1 MLGLQNEREWVNF
14 CDKVMGQPTLATD
27 PRFAGNAR
35 RVAERS
41 ALREIIVEAFSPL
54 TAPQVVERLEA
65 AQIANARVNTMH
77 EVWAHPQLK
86 ARGRWREVGSPAG
99 PLPALLPP
107 GSWDDGDPRLDPVPG
122 LGEHTDALLAE
133 LGVDAAT
140 VAALRAAE
148 AI

>member
-1 MLGLQNEREWVNF
+1 MTNALGATVGTTGQ
-14 CDKVMGQPTLATD
+14 VMEFRVVPAVAADLSTPPQFLA
-27 PRFAGNAR
+27 
-35 RVAERS
+35 
-41 ALREIIVEAFSPL
+41 
-54 TAPQVVERLEA
+54 
-65 AQIANARVNTMH
+65 
-77 EVWAHPQLK
+77 
-86 ARGRWREVGSPAG
+86 
-99 PLPALLPP
+99 LPALLPP